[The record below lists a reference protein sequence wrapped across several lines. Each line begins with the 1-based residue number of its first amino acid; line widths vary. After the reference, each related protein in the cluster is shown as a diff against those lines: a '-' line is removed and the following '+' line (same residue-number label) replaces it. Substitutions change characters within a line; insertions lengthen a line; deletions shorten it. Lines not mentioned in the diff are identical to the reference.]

1 MGIRIAKFD
10 GEDRWICY
18 ASATDACY
26 EPIFLD
32 ELSAWLYAHV
42 VTVRHSLVLE
52 HPEYA
57 IGEEVQKFVKLTYGG
72 NRRVRR
78 GRCLPRRCSEHHSR
92 QDRHIRHN
100 ARRRDHRRARARV
113 LHLAEGSE
121 PGATAASGGKMKRL
135 RSYRRRLRAWLR
147 GDWPFE
153 ATWYV

>member
-72 NRRVRR
+72 TD
-78 GRCLPRRCSEHHSR
+78 EF
-92 QDRHIRHN
+92 
-100 ARRRDHRRARARV
+100 
-113 LHLAEGSE
+113 AEGEIYLDDVASI
-121 PGATAASGGKMKRL
+121 TAGRIGTFGTT
-135 RSYRRRLRAWLR
+135 R
-147 GDWPFE
+147 GDEIIEELERAYFTWRKDQSQVPPQRVE
-153 ATWYV
+153 AK

>member
-57 IGEEVQKFVKLTYGG
+57 IGEEVQKFVKLTYG
-72 NRRVRR
+72 NTD
-78 GRCLPRRCSEHHSR
+78 EF
-92 QDRHIRHN
+92 
-100 ARRRDHRRARARV
+100 
-113 LHLAEGSE
+113 AEGDVYLDDVASI
-121 PGATAASGGKMKRL
+121 TAGRIGTFGTT
-135 RSYRRRLRAWLR
+135 R
-147 GDWPFE
+147 GDEIMEELERAYFTWRKDQSQVPPQRVE
-153 ATWYV
+153 AK